1 MRFETL
7 AIHAGQ
13 SPDPAYGAVMTPIY
27 QTSTFA
33 FKGVNQPG
41 EFDYS
46 RSGNP
51 TRKTLERCLAE
62 LEGGTHG
69 FAFATG
75 MAAEAAA
82 LELFAPGEHL
92 IVHDDLYGGTHR
104 LISKVVAARGVEVS
118 FVNLRDIDALRSALR
133 PATRGIWTETPT
145 NPLMNL
151 LDLRAIADVARPLGI
166 TTICDNTFLSPYF
179 QRPLELGIDIVL
191 HSTTKYINGHSD
203 VVGGALITGDA
214 ALAERIGFY
223 QNALGNCASP
233 FDCFLVLRGVKTLA
247 PRMEYHNRNA
257 LALAQWLEKH
267 PKIEQV
273 LHPGLPGHPQHELAK
288 RQMSGF
294 GGTFSFKVR
303 GGEEE
308 AFRLLS
314 AVKLF
319 ILAESLGGVES
330 LIEHP
335 WTMTHV
341 SMPEDFRAASG
352 ITRNLIRVS
361 TGIEH
366 IDDLIADL
374 EQALS
379 AV

>member
-75 MAAEAAA
+75 MAAEAAV